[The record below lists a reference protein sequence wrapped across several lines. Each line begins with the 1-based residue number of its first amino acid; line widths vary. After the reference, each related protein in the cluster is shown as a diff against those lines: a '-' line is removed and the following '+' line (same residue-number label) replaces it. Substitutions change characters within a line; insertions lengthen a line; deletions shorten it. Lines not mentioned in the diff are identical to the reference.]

1 MFSVSL
7 SLSLSLSLCHSMSNL
22 KIELAKLEGEAWP
35 GSVDV
40 ERERLLLLSEKEELL
55 KELQF
60 VSPRRRSVAELHRLE
75 QERSRLEEDLQA
87 VRTTPSQA
95 LAQR

>member
-1 MFSVSL
+1 MANV
-7 SLSLSLSLCHSMSNL
+7 
-22 KIELAKLEGEAWP
+22 KIELAKLEGEGWP
-35 GSVDV
+35 AGTADA
-40 ERERLLLLSEKEELL
+40 ERDRLLLLSEKEELL

-60 VSPRRRSVAELHRLE
+60 AWPRCRSAADLHRLD

-87 VRTTPSQA
+87 LRATPPSQA